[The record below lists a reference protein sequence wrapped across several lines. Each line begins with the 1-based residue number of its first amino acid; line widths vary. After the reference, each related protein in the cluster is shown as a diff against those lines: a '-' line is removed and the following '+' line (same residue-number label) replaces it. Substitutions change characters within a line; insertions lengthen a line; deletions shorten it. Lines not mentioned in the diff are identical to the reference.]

1 MSNKKIAVVHNGI
14 IENYQNIKQDLLQKG
29 YFFESSTDTE
39 VIPHLFYDFLKKG
52 ESFKIALI
60 RSERMTESCVSEK
73 FKRAPAVPRITLPD
87 TR

>member
-1 MSNKKIAVVHNGI
+1 MAAGELLIVFT
-14 IENYQNIKQDLLQKG
+14 IKFKLNE
-29 YFFESSTDTE
+29 FF
-39 VIPHLFYDFLKKG
+39 
-52 ESFKIALI
+52 SFKIALI